1 MRNVRLVARLDVKQS
16 HLIKGVHLEGWRK
29 VGDPAVYAGKYYA
42 AGADELLYMDVV
54 ASLYGRNNLTDIVSR
69 TARDVFLP
77 ICVGGGIR
85 SVEDADRLLRA
96 GADKVAV
103 NTAAVARP
111 GLLTELAARFGSQAV
126 VLSVEAKRT
135 PDGGWE
141 ALTDNGRE
149 HTGRDAIEWVGDAAA
164 LGAGEILVTS
174 VDRDGTAKGMDLD
187 LLQAVTAATPLPII
201 ASGGIGEAGHAV
213 AALRSGELDAVA
225 SARALHYGEVVI
237 GDLRA
242 TLVSDGWPMPRR
254 TMPVAPAAGA
264 GECG

>member
-29 VGDPAVYAGKYYA
+29 VGDPAVYAKKYYA

-54 ASLYGRNNLTDIVSR
+54 ASLYGRNNLTEIVSR
-69 TARDVFLP
+69 AARDVFLP

-111 GLLTELAARFGSQAV
+111 ALLSELASRFGSQAV

-135 PDGGWE
+135 QGSGWE

-149 HTGRDAIEWVGDAAA
+149 HTGRDAIEWIGQAAA
-164 LGAGEILVTS
+164 HGAGEILVTS

-187 LLQAVTAATPLPII
+187 LLRAVTAATPLPVI
-201 ASGGIGEAGHAV
+201 ASGGVGEAGHAV
-213 AALRSGELDAVA
+213 AALHSGEPDAVA
-225 SARALHYGEVVI
+225 SARALHYGEMNVEE
-237 GDLRA
+237 LRSA
-242 TLVSDGWPMPRR
+242 LLSDGWPMPRR
-254 TMPVAPAAGA
+254 TMPAAADAEERG
-264 GECG
+264 